1 MPLNSADE
9 AAIADRRAK
18 AWDLRVQGKT
28 YRAIGEELGVSS
40 GTAFT
45 DINAVLAEVNT
56 ETKEVAELH
65 RQLELERAEKAYLV
79 VSTLLENGDP
89 KLKLEAARTW
99 VKISQRKAALLGL
112 NAPTRV
118 QAEVSGIALDDLDA
132 LRNAAKSNEGDG

>member
-9 AAIADRRAK
+9 AAIADRRAN